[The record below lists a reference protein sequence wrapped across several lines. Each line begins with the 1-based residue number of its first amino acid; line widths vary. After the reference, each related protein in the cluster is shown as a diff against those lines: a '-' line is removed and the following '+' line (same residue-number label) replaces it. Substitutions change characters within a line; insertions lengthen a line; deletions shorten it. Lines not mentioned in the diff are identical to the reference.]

1 MEEIMNLIDRYVYEV
16 GRHLPRKNRSD
27 IQIELRSSLVDA
39 LEDRAGEN
47 PNEADIIALLQE
59 FGPPK
64 TVAAS
69 YFPEGQYLIGPSLY
83 PLFRMVAGIAL
94 AAVIGAQVLAWGV
107 AVFIAEVPF
116 APLEAFGGIL
126 NSIPIA
132 LGMVVIVFAI
142 LQRFDVR
149 PDFEDERWDPAS
161 LPQISDFEPVSR
173 GERIFGIIVSI
184 IILGVVTSFPGII
197 GFVTFPG
204 GEFYANPVIPQYLGW
219 ISISLLL
226 GIGLDIYLL
235 WQGRWTSISRIAK
248 IAVNILSI
256 IVLSLLVQ
264 GHTAWLAERGAGG
277 FLSTLTR
284 LSTDIVKNTQVIGM
298 QAWRMAFGI
307 ALIVTV
313 IDTLAVLYR
322 LVRAN
327 LGGGLTLKSLP
338 ARKA

>member
-1 MEEIMNLIDRYVYEV
+1 MNLIDRYVFEV
-16 GRHLPRKNRSD
+16 GRHLPRKNRTD

-39 LEDRAGEN
+39 LEDRVGEN
-47 PNEADIIALLQE
+47 PEDADIIALLKE

-64 TVAAS
+64 AVAAS

-83 PLFRMVAGIAL
+83 PLFRLVVVIAL
-94 AAVIGAQVLAWGV
+94 AAVTGSQVLAWGV
-107 AVFIAEVPF
+107 AVFIAEAPF
-116 APLEAFGGIL
+116 SLLEALGGIL
-126 NSIPIA
+126 NSLPIT

-149 PDFEDERWDPAS
+149 PDFEDEPWDPAS
-161 LPQISDFEPVSR
+161 LPQISDFEPVNR
-173 GERIFGIIVSI
+173 GERIFGVIVSM
-184 IILGVVTSFPGII
+184 IILGVITSFPGII

-204 GEFYANPVIPQYLGW
+204 GEFSLNPVIPQFLGW
-219 ISISLLL
+219 ISIALLL

-235 WQGRWTSISRIAK
+235 WQGRWTTTSRIAK
-248 IAVNILSI
+248 IAVNLFSVS
-256 IVLSLLVQ
+256 VLFLLVQ

-298 QAWRMAFGI
+298 QAWRMAFGV

-327 LGGGLTLKSLP
+327 LSGGLTLNTLP
-338 ARKA
+338 PRKV

>member
-1 MEEIMNLIDRYVYEV
+1 MNLIDRYVYEV

-235 WQGRWTSISRIAK
+235 WQGRWTSTSRTRK
-248 IAVNILSI
+248 NRCKYFEYHRLILACP
-256 IVLSLLVQ
+256 
-264 GHTAWLAERGAGG
+264 GAHCLAGRARGW
-277 FLSTLTR
+277 R
-284 LSTDIVKNTQVIGM
+284 LSVNPDSPLYGYRQEHSGDRHAGV
-298 QAWRMAFGI
+298 ADGI
-307 ALIVTV
+307 WNRINCHSDRHAGCPLS
-313 IDTLAVLYR
+313 A
-322 LVRAN
+322 
-327 LGGGLTLKSLP
+327 GQS
-338 ARKA
+338 